1 MDQPKI
7 ERVLRLIKLM
17 TGNINYTIEELAD
30 KLDTSYRSIY
40 RYIDTFKNAGF
51 VVHKLDGG
59 VYKLG
64 KESRHFKD
72 ISQLIH
78 FTEEE
83 AYIFNQMLEGLDENN
98 TLKNNLR
105 HKLSSVYD
113 CTSMAKSTISQKNAT
128 NINHLRE
135 AIQEGKQVI
144 LRQYSS
150 SHGSDIRDRHV
161 EPFAFTT
168 NYIQVWCYDP
178 QDKAN
183 KLFKTSRIGSVE
195 ILPDGWVHTE
205 EHSQGYVDIFR
216 INGNSQYLITL
227 KLGVLSHNLLLEEYP
242 LAEQH
247 LTRADETH
255 WLLKTNVCSYTG
267 VGRFVIGLAQDIE
280 IIETPGLEK
289 YLQDYAAKWVVK

>member
-17 TGNINYTIEELAD
+17 TGNINYTIDELAE

-128 NINHLRE
+128 NINILRE

-161 EPFAFTT
+161 EPFAFTP
-168 NYIQVWCYDP
+168 NYIQAWCYDP

-183 KLFKTSRIGSVE
+183 KLFKVARIGSVE
-195 ILPDGWVHTE
+195 ILPDSWTHTQ
-205 EHSQGYVDIFR
+205 EHQQGYVDIFR
-216 INGNSQYLITL
+216 ITGQSQYPITL
-227 KLGVLSHNLLLEEYP
+227 KLGILSHNLLLEEYP
-242 LAEQH
+242 LAEQY
-247 LTRADETH
+247 LTRIDDTH
-255 WLLKTNVCSYTG
+255 WLLQTDVCSYVG
-267 VGRFVIGLAQDIE
+267 VGRFVIGLAHDIE
-280 IIETPGLEK
+280 IIDSPGLDE
-289 YLQDYAAKWVVK
+289 YLQNYAGQWLLK

>member
-113 CTSMAKSTISQKNAT
+113 CTSMAKSTISQKNAN
-128 NINHLRE
+128 NINRLRE

-144 LRQYSS
+144 LKEYSS
-150 SHGSDIRDRHV
+150 SHGSNIRDRHV

-178 QDKAN
+178 ADKAN
-183 KLFKTSRIGSVE
+183 KLFKVARVGSVE
-195 ILPDGWVHTE
+195 ILPDGWAHTG
-205 EHSQGYVDIFR
+205 EHRQGYVDIFR
-216 INGNSQYLITL
+216 ITGENQYPITL
-227 KLGVLSHNLLLEEYP
+227 KLGISSHNLLLEEYP
-242 LAEQH
+242 LAEQY
-247 LTRADETH
+247 LTQSDPTH
-255 WLLKTNVCSYTG
+255 WLLQTNVCNYIG
-267 VGRFVIGLAQDIE
+267 VGRFVIGLAHDIE
-280 IIETPGLEK
+280 IIESPGLEE
-289 YLQDYAAKWVVK
+289 YLQDYAGR